1 MFMYKM
7 VKNWSWIRLAPRKWI
22 KSTVSNLQR
31 KSICSLYLKEVNHH
45 TLEAVTQNWKP
56 ASHNLPGFFK
66 TSINAP
72 RSQSRS
78 RNTKVKPIKV
88 KKYQGGLTPLRSIL
102 MVWFRVKLA

>member
-1 MFMYKM
+1 MPFLQGIVGQDKYHYGNEG
-7 VKNWSWIRLAPRKWI
+7 VKAP
-22 KSTVSNLQR
+22 
-31 KSICSLYLKEVNHH
+31 HH